1 MKISESKPQGQTQ
14 NMYSYAPNVTSL
26 QNNIS
31 EMGFGCNFSVPI
43 KVINKAAKS
52 ICKIIIKKNPYTFFG
67 TGFFMKVT

>member
-52 ICKIIIKKNPYTFFG
+52 ICKIIIKKTLIPFLELDFL
-67 TGFFMKVT
+67 